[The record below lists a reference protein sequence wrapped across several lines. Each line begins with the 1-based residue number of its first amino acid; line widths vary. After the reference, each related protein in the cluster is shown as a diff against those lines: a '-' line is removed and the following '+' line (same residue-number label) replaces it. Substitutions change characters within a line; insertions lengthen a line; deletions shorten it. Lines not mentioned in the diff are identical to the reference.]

1 MIRRGYDP
9 QAAAALV
16 NKAQVDYTMLSNF
29 EREYMRRMFPFYS
42 YTRGVT
48 PFVYG
53 QLMERPA
60 GAMGRQIIATTRAG
74 QTDEQGVTPDYIRE
88 TASIPLGVSED
99 GTRSYITGFGMP
111 YEDPLQFA
119 QIARGNVSG
128 LLRELGS
135 RLNPVPKSV
144 IETAT
149 GRSLY
154 QAGPFG
160 GREIEDLDP
169 TIGRIRA
176 NISDLMTGEKTERA
190 QPFLNNPWLEYA
202 IANSGLGRTL
212 NTIRTA
218 TDPRKYDTI
227 PWKLLLNLGTGVR
240 VADVS
245 PSAQDAILRERLAR
259 VMKDFGGRM
268 YTRPYFPDYAQES
281 WTPEQ
286 AADAAKI
293 EGIMKLLN
301 QRATDRK
308 RMEAAQ

>member
-1 MIRRGYDP
+1 M
-9 QAAAALV
+9 
-16 NKAQVDYTMLSNF
+16 
-29 EREYMRRMFPFYS
+29 
-42 YTRGVT
+42 
-48 PFVYG
+48 
-53 QLMERPA
+53 
-60 GAMGRQIIATTRAG
+60 
-74 QTDEQGVTPDYIRE
+74 
-88 TASIPLGVSED
+88 
-99 GTRSYITGFGMP
+99 
-111 YEDPLQFA
+111 
-119 QIARGNVSG
+119 
-128 LLRELGS
+128 
-135 RLNPVPKSV
+135 NPVPKSV
-144 IETAT
+144 IEVGT

-176 NISDLMTGEKTERA
+176 NINDLITGQKTERA
-190 QPFLNNPWLEYA
+190 EPFLDNPWAEYL
-202 IANSGLGRTL
+202 IANSGLGRSL

-268 YTRPYFPDYAQES
+268 YSRPYFPDWAEEK

-286 AADAAKI
+286 AADAAQI
-293 EGIMKLLN
+293 EAIMKLLN
-301 QRATDRK
+301 DRASERK
-308 RMEAAQ
+308 RMEQAQ

>member
-1 MIRRGYDP
+1 
-9 QAAAALV
+9 
-16 NKAQVDYTMLSNF
+16 
-29 EREYMRRMFPFYS
+29 
-42 YTRGVT
+42 
-48 PFVYG
+48 
-53 QLMERPA
+53 
-60 GAMGRQIIATTRAG
+60 
-74 QTDEQGVTPDYIRE
+74 
-88 TASIPLGVSED
+88 
-99 GTRSYITGFGMP
+99 
-111 YEDPLQFA
+111 
-119 QIARGNVSG
+119 
-128 LLRELGS
+128 
-135 RLNPVPKSV
+135 
-144 IETAT
+144 
-149 GRSLY
+149 
-154 QAGPFG
+154 
-160 GREIEDLDP
+160 
-169 TIGRIRA
+169 
-176 NISDLMTGEKTERA
+176 MTGEKTERA